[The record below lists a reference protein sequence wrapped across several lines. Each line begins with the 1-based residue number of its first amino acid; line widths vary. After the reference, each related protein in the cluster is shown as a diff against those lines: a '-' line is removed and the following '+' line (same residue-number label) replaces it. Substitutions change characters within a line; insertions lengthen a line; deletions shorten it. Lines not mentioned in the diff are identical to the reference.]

1 MKKREEISPKDV
13 ELPWRRDGIVL
24 SLLDLEN
31 PEYQKYVMTTPIA
44 WINEWLNKDGS
55 ICTDYSTCYS
65 FHIGFVSETIEDMD
79 FYDNLRKNTMPYDK
93 IGIFMKSRKEVELL
107 MEFVK
112 IFDQFYDEC
121 YPEPEE
127 PKNSVWF
134 ASPLWPKMTQ
144 AAKRALEAF
153 LENEQ
158 GDEEYLQLVRTQRE
172 SLNNAVEKRKKEL
185 AGKMPY

>member
-1 MKKREEISPKDV
+1 MQEYKIILPKGVEIARYRND
-13 ELPWRRDGIVL
+13 IVL
-24 SLLDLEN
+24 ALLDLEN

-44 WINEWLNKDGS
+44 WINECRNKDGS
-55 ICTDYSTCYS
+55 ICNDYSTCYS
-65 FHIGFVSETIEDMD
+65 LHIGFVLETIEDMD
-79 FYDNLRKNTMPYDK
+79 FYTNLEEDTMPYDK

-112 IFDQFYDEC
+112 IFDQFYDEY

-153 LENEQ
+153 LENEK